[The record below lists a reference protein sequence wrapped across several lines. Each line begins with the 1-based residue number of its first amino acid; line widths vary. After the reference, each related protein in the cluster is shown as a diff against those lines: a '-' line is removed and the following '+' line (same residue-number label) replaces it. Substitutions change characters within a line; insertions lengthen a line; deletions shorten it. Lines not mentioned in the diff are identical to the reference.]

1 MVQSA
6 TLAKCSRPTTAATR
20 LASYGD
26 MTSFRTDMSSA
37 PASPSPSRHGAP
49 TTSIALSRMRTVS
62 SDRAGSSLVFPVNG
76 LVRRRTTNS
85 SSSNRSQPSHAA
97 S

>member
-1 MVQSA
+1 
-6 TLAKCSRPTTAATR
+6 
-20 LASYGD
+20 

-37 PASPSPSRHGAP
+37 PASLCAAASPSPSRHGAP
-49 TTSIALSRMRTVS
+49 TTSITLSRMRTVS

-76 LVRRRTTNS
+76 LVRRRTSNS

-97 S
+97 T